1 MGLKRKRQ
9 VRQNSKYTQILT
21 TFPCN
26 EKELDIEIK
35 KEDKEDLEIKQE
47 LENLEKDSVVD
58 SVVDSNDNTIAVYS
72 RIGKYDILYCEGSY
86 KYCLTEDN
94 KNIIDI
100 TEETVICE
108 NTLEIYSDN
117 KEASKETGVSASGI
131 KKCCNGNSKSAG
143 KDENGNKLTW
153 KYCKDVI

>member
-1 MGLKRKRQ
+1 MGLKRKRR
-9 VRQNSKYTQILT
+9 VRQNPEHTQILT
-21 TFPCN
+21 TLPCN
-26 EKELDIEIK
+26 KEELDIEIK
-35 KEDKEDLEIKQE
+35 KEDLEIKQE
-47 LENLEKDSVVD
+47 LENLEKETVLDSVVD
-58 SVVDSNDNTIAVYS
+58 LNGNTMAVYS
-72 RIGKYDILYCEGSY
+72 RIGKYDILYYEGSY